1 MHQSIPDILLNL
13 ALGTGCRK
21 YIQCSNGG
29 VAATRICPE
38 GTVYTGDVRKGG
50 ICNWASMVI
59 CADQDGVLHPTFLPS
74 YEESAEGVPQPAAP
88 GPLTKLIA
96 MPKN

>member
-1 MHQSIPDILLNL
+1 MLKR
-13 ALGTGCRK
+13 C
-21 YIQCSNGG
+21 G

-38 GTVYTGDVRKGG
+38 GTVYTGDVGKGG

-59 CADQDGVLHPTFLPS
+59 CADQDGVHPTFLS
-74 YEESAEGVPQPAAP
+74 RAMKNLQRVSQPAAP